1 MNEHHIA
8 TSGHLTL
15 VMIFLLF
22 VATIIKG
29 LVLLQCY
36 VTLATIQTDFR
47 IEREAI
53 AVRQRDI
60 MSRLA
65 SIEICVDVTQ
75 QSAAKAVSQ

>member
-29 LVLLQCY
+29 LVLLQC
-36 VTLATIQTDFR
+36 VVMIRSIDTDFR
-47 IEREAI
+47 IERESIASRQNAI
-53 AVRQRDI
+53 
-60 MSRLA
+60 MTRLS
-65 SIEICVDVTQ
+65 SIEMCIDMKTNEV
-75 QSAAKAVSQ
+75 KHEPK